1 MHLPQGVAEGDVLI
15 GLPSS
20 GVHSNGFSLVRKIV
34 ADHGLTWDSPT
45 PFGTG
50 TLGAELLTPTALYV
64 NPCLA
69 ALRAGGVHAMAHI
82 TGGGLTENLP
92 RVLPDDLGATID
104 LQRIPGLPIM
114 AWLAQAGGISEA
126 EMLKT
131 FNCGIG
137 MILAVEPAQAVAVEA
152 ALKAQEASPVRLGE
166 VTPGQGVTYMG
177 QLSF

>member
-1 MHLPQGVAEGDVLI
+1 
-15 GLPSS
+15 
-20 GVHSNGFSLVRKIV
+20 
-34 ADHGLTWDSPT
+34 
-45 PFGTG
+45 
-50 TLGAELLTPTALYV
+50 
-64 NPCLA
+64 
-69 ALRAGGVHAMAHI
+69 MAHI

-104 LQRIPGLPIM
+104 LQRIPALPIM

-137 MILAVEPAQAVAVEA
+137 MILVVEPAQAVTVEA
-152 ALKAQEASPVRLGE
+152 ALKAQGTSPVRLGE
-166 VTPGQGVTYMG
+166 VTQGQGVIYKG